1 MITVSMCVEARLA
14 FVGACD
20 ESMQC
25 CVRTRH
31 ERQRIAVWVAFLGRW
46 RLPINVLIM
55 KAIEDALFSPLR
67 GYDPIPREFPYAE
80 TRRHVRLHFRTK
92 GERRQHLSVMNRYL
106 QESREYLGRNQVEMS
121 GARRLCHF
129 LEHKLGLVLED
140 APCPVGMLTELGR
153 S

>member
-1 MITVSMCVEARLA
+1 MCVETRIASLCAAVDSGQCLAR
-14 FVGACD
+14 
-20 ESMQC
+20 
-25 CVRTRH
+25 THH

-46 RLPINVLIM
+46 QLPINVLIM

-80 TRRHVRLHFRTK
+80 TRRHVRLHYRTK
-92 GERRQHLSVMNRYL
+92 RERRQHLSVTNRYL

-140 APCPVGMLTELGR
+140 AP
-153 S
+153 